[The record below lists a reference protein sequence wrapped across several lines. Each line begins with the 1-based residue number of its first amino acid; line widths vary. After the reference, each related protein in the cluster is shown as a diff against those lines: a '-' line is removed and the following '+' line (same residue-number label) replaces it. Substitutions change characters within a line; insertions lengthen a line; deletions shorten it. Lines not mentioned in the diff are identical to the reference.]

1 MKAGF
6 RTRLGSAAVVF
17 VAVAALTWLALS
29 LVRPPTPVTINVRWT
44 ATVSPAQRAEL
55 ERRFQL
61 NGGVLDGGTTW
72 TYRLADPSTAN
83 IRDLVRHQAVD
94 DTAHLNRVR
103 FRPELSQDRT
113 LQAAAAAGATG
124 AVAGLAWLLLSGRL
138 GRRADSPHG
147 LPSDDGPRLTDEDV
161 RAAIESRPDR
171 RRELA
176 WFGVVLGVSLPLLL
190 AICGAMWNSPYPIS
204 ETVAILEDVEV
215 SPNSF
220 FDPRVRSW
228 YRPLFHLTFHTFWRA
243 TGSLDSALVLFK
255 VLEVTSVAALIVLF
269 IWQLRPRTLFEGAAA
284 TFAVAVLVGTPGFR
298 DNLELPLLM
307 TLVAMPLIVIV
318 WGLLER
324 DHRAW
329 HIPAIVGLLLLA
341 VGYKEQGLVIA
352 PLVIV
357 AWWAGAPGARRSTA
371 VTVAIVTVLY
381 LAIRFGIK
389 GSWKPFEQGIG
400 LGFDVI
406 SSSDA
411 IARFGSSPWAIY
423 AYNAVSTVAN
433 ILFSE
438 PSAGRFRIVFDL
450 IQGQIEPW
458 EVNHVISSV
467 ALTALVA
474 WWGLRTWKRE
484 AGGPWTLEMRVFA
497 ATVVTLA
504 ASGALGFNYA
514 RDRLGGMAVVFYAMA
529 AYFAMRAAG
538 RRAVLA
544 RPGRMLAACAALVL
558 LAGAWQVRAIGTLED
573 VRVRSENTQREWLTD
588 LQWRRVERADRPTY
602 LRILN
607 ELVDQG
613 LDPSLAQRTSYPDW
627 AVALLGE
634 R

>member
-1 MKAGF
+1 MKAGYW
-6 RTRLGSAAVVF
+6 TRFGSAAIVF
-17 VAVAALTWLALS
+17 VAVAALTWLAL
-29 LVRPPTPVTINVRWT
+29 LVVRPQPPVTINVRWT
-44 ATVSPAQRAEL
+44 AAVNPAQRAEL
-55 ERRFQL
+55 EQRFHL
-61 NGGVLDGGTTW
+61 TSGTLDGGTTW

-103 FRPELSQDRT
+103 FRPELSQNRS
-113 LQAAAAAGATG
+113 LQAAVGAAGAG
-124 AVAGLAWLLLSGRL
+124 AIAGLAWLMLSWRRGRQVNPA
-138 GRRADSPHG
+138 REPEARAH
-147 LPSDDGPRLTDEDV
+147 LTDEDV
-161 RAAIESRPDR
+161 RAATESRPNR
-171 RRELA
+171 RQELA
-176 WFGVVLGVSLPLLL
+176 WFAGVLGVSMPLLL
-190 AICGAMWNSPYPIS
+190 ALCWAMWNSPYPIS
-204 ETVAILEDVEV
+204 ETVAILEDAEA

-228 YRPLFHLTFHTFWRA
+228 YRPLFHLTFYTFWRA

-255 VLEVTSVAALIVLF
+255 ILEVTSVGALIVLF
-269 IWQLRPRTLFEGAAA
+269 IWQLKPRTPFEGAAA

-307 TLVAMPLIVIV
+307 TLVAMPLIVMV
-318 WGLLER
+318 WAILER
-324 DHRAW
+324 EHRAW
-329 HIPAIVGLLLLA
+329 HAPALVGLLLLA
-341 VGYKEQGLVIA
+341 VGFKEQGLVIA
-352 PLVIV
+352 PLVVV

-371 VTVAIVTVLY
+371 ATVAVVTVLY
-381 LAIRFGIK
+381 LAMRFSIK
-389 GSWKPFEQGIG
+389 GSWKPFEQGVG

-411 IARFGSSPWAIY
+411 IARFGDSPWAIY

-438 PSAGRFRIVFDL
+438 PSAGRFRVVFDL
-450 IQGQIEPW
+450 TQGQVEPW
-458 EVNHVISSV
+458 EVNHVLSSI
-467 ALTALVA
+467 ALTALIA
-474 WWGLRTWKRE
+474 WWGGRVWKRN
-484 AGGPWTLEMRVFA
+484 AGGPWSLEMRVFA

-538 RRAVLA
+538 RLAVLA
-544 RPGRMLAACAALVL
+544 RPGRMAGACAALVL
-558 LAGAWQVRAIGTLED
+558 LAGAWQIRAIGTLED
-573 VRVRSENTQREWLTD
+573 VRVRSESTQREWLTD

-607 ELVDQG
+607 ALVDQG